1 MKRHRPDE
9 QDHIRIVGAK
19 GKNLKDVDVTVPK
32 KRITVFTGVSGSGK
46 STLVFDTIAAES
58 QRQLNETYSSFV
70 RHRMPHYGQPNADAI
85 ANLPVAVVISQ
96 KRIGGNSRSTVGT
109 ITDIYSLLRLL
120 FSRIGKPFAGEAEV
134 FSFNNPKG
142 MCPKCEGLGTAKEID
157 IDQLIDKDKSL
168 NEGAI
173 RFPTFRP
180 GDFRWKRYVCTGL
193 FDNDKKLK
201 DFTEEEW
208 DTLVFKSGFK
218 PPHPTE
224 GWPPTATYE
233 GVVPRIVRSFLSKDP
248 RDAEL
253 YKEDIERVVRR
264 GTCPACGGA
273 RLNAEVL
280 KCRIQ
285 GKNIADCTAMQVSDL
300 IDFLGLIHDPIVST
314 IVEAL
319 RFRLRQMLSVGLG
332 YLALGRETA
341 TLSGGESQRIKM
353 VRQLGSSLTDLAYIF
368 DEPSIGLHPHDVHN
382 INELLKQLRDK
393 GNTVIIVEH
402 DPDVIRIADHVIDM
416 GPRAGIHGGNVV
428 YEGDFQ
434 GLLASDTLTGKFLKE
449 KPALKQATRS
459 PSGWLSIQGAN
470 LHNLKNVS
478 VRIPQGVMTVVTGV
492 AGSGKSTLIN
502 QILPRYAP
510 EAVYVNQDAVHAS
523 SRSNLATFTGMFDLI
538 RTLFAKRNR
547 ADISLFSFN
556 SRGACPECK
565 GTGIVTTDLAFMDS
579 VETVCEVC
587 GGQRFKNEVLS
598 YTVDGKNISDVLRM
612 SVEEAGDFFEEP
624 DILAILARLRE
635 AGAAYLMLGQ
645 PLSTLSGGELQRI
658 KLAKEMERQGGM
670 YVLDEPSTGL
680 HLSDIRQL
688 MRMLDRLTDQGCTV
702 VVIEHHL
709 DLISRADWIIDM
721 GPGAGQEG
729 GEIVFSGTPEDIL
742 ASERSVTGRYLK
754 KYLQDGQGASGSG
767 TPPKR

>member
-1 MKRHRPDE
+1 MKRDDQSGHE
-9 QDHIRIVGAK
+9 YIRIAGARD
-19 GKNLKDVDVTVPK
+19 KNLKNIDVSVPK

-46 STLVFDTIAAES
+46 STLVFGTIAAES
-58 QRQLNETYSSFV
+58 QRQLNETYSSFA
-70 RHRMPHYGQPNADAI
+70 RHRLPHYGQPNADAI
-85 ANLPVAVVISQ
+85 ANLPVAIVISQ

-142 MCPKCEGLGTAKEID
+142 MCPKCEGLGTAKDID
-157 IDQLIDKDKSL
+157 IDQLIDRDKSL

-173 RFPTFRP
+173 RFPTFSP

-208 DTLVFKSGFK
+208 DTLLYKSGFK

-224 GWPPTATYE
+224 GWPPTSTYE
-233 GVVPRIVRSFLSKDP
+233 GVVPRIVRSFLSKDS

-285 GKNIADCTAMQVSDL
+285 GKNIADCTAMQVSGL
-300 IDFLGLIHDPIVST
+300 LDFVESIHDPMAST

-332 YLALGRETA
+332 YLTLGRETA

-416 GPRAGIHGGNVV
+416 GPKAGIHGGNVV
-428 YEGDFQ
+428 YEGDFE
-434 GLLASDTLTGKFLKE
+434 GLLASETLTGKYLKE
-449 KPALKQATRS
+449 KPALKKEPRCPA
-459 PSGWLSIQGAN
+459 GWLSIQGAN

-478 VRIPQGVMTVVTGV
+478 VQIPKGVMTVVTGV

-502 QILPRYAP
+502 QALPRYAP
-510 EAVYVNQDAVHAS
+510 DAVYVNQDAVHAS
-523 SRSNLATFTGMFDLI
+523 SRSNIATFTGMFDLI
-538 RTLFAKRNR
+538 RPLFAKRNH
-547 ADISLFSFN
+547 AAVSLFSFN

-579 VETVCEVC
+579 IETVCEVC
-587 GGQRFKNEVLS
+587 GGHRFKNEVLS
-598 YTVDGKNISDVLRM
+598 YTLDGKNISDVLRM
-612 SVEEAGDFFEEP
+612 TVEEAGAFFAEP
-624 DILAILARLRE
+624 EILAILARLRD
-635 AGAAYLMLGQ
+635 AGAAYLTLGQ
-645 PLSTLSGGELQRI
+645 PLDTLSGGELQRI
-658 KLAKEMERQGGM
+658 KLAKEMVGPGGM
-670 YVLDEPSTGL
+670 VVLDEPSTGL
-680 HLSDIRQL
+680 HMSDIRQL
-688 MRMLDRLTDQGCTV
+688 MRMLDRLTEQGSTV

-709 DLISRADWIIDM
+709 DLICRADWIIDL
-721 GPGAGQEG
+721 GPGAGQDG
-729 GEIVFSGTPEDIL
+729 GEIVFSGKPGEIM
-742 ASERSVTGRYLK
+742 ACEASVTGRYLK
-754 KYLQDGQGASGSG
+754 KYLQEG
-767 TPPKR
+767 

>member
-1 MKRHRPDE
+1 M
-9 QDHIRIVGAK
+9 
-19 GKNLKDVDVTVPK
+19 
-32 KRITVFTGVSGSGK
+32 
-46 STLVFDTIAAES
+46 
-58 QRQLNETYSSFV
+58 
-70 RHRMPHYGQPNADAI
+70 
-85 ANLPVAVVISQ
+85 
-96 KRIGGNSRSTVGT
+96 
-109 ITDIYSLLRLL
+109 
-120 FSRIGKPFAGEAEV
+120 
-134 FSFNNPKG
+134 
-142 MCPKCEGLGTAKEID
+142 
-157 IDQLIDKDKSL
+157 
-168 NEGAI
+168 
-173 RFPTFRP
+173 
-180 GDFRWKRYVCTGL
+180 
-193 FDNDKKLK
+193 
-201 DFTEEEW
+201 
-208 DTLVFKSGFK
+208 
-218 PPHPTE
+218 
-224 GWPPTATYE
+224 
-233 GVVPRIVRSFLSKDP
+233 
-248 RDAEL
+248 
-253 YKEDIERVVRR
+253 VRR

-332 YLALGRETA
+332 YLTLGRETA

-459 PSGWLSIQGAN
+459 PSGWLSILGAN

-510 EAVYVNQDAVHAS
+510 EAIYVNQDAVHAS

-742 ASERSVTGRYLK
+742 ACERSVTGRYLK